1 MSQDRSSQLIRVLIV
16 DDHPMFA
23 DAVSALLTRDGRFD
37 VVGTATQ
44 SDEAVELAEREEPNI
59 VLMDLTMPNTD
70 AVDAARRLREAWP
83 RARLIILSGL
93 DEDEL
98 ERTAR
103 EAGAAAW
110 LSKDEAHTGAA
121 DVIAAVAAGQ
131 HSV

>member
-1 MSQDRSSQLIRVLIV
+1 LSQGHGSQLIRVLIV

-44 SDEAVELAEREEPNI
+44 SDEAVELAEREEPNV
-59 VLMDLTMPNTD
+59 VLMDLTMPDTD
-70 AVDAARRLREAWP
+70 AVDTARRLREAWP
-83 RARLIILSGL
+83 RGRLVILSGL
-93 DEDEL
+93 DDDEL

-110 LSKDEAHTGAA
+110 LSKDEAHKDAP
-121 DVIAAVAAGQ
+121 DVIAAVAAEQ
-131 HSV
+131 RSA